1 MNVTTRRDNAL
12 TIIRIV
18 VWVFMLGAAVISF
31 THIVETGHMLGLGW
45 EAIAAPFLIDGIAL
59 VGKVSML
66 PRFSDRFRRSGRT
79 LLMMGGTLSLAC
91 NIAAGHNHGQ
101 RAFGVLVVVGFMAL
115 ESHAAKA
122 DRTAIAEVPVAAPVA
137 DPTVARTAQRKASDA
152 ARALAAKSP
161 TMRPAELARATG
173 VSPSTAGKILKAVQ
187 AAAPVSPG
195 RPPVSAPS
203 VAETAAAAV

>member
-1 MNVTTRRDNAL
+1 MNGKKDNAL
-12 TIIRIV
+12 TVIRVV
-18 VWVFMLGAAVISF
+18 VWVFMIGAAVISF

-66 PRFSDRFRRSGRT
+66 PRFSDRFRKSGRY

-91 NIAAGHNHGQ
+91 NVAAGHNHGQ

-122 DRTAIAEVPVAAPVA
+122 DASAIVDTTPEPAVDHAAVKA
-137 DPTVARTAQRKASDA
+137 AQRKASDA
-152 ARALAAKSP
+152 ARKLAAKSP

-173 VSPSTAGKILKAVQ
+173 INAGTAGRILKAVR
-187 AAAPVSPG
+187 ATAPTSPG
-195 RPPVSAPS
+195 RGPIAPAAT
-203 VAETAAAAV
+203 VAQLAAITA

>member
-1 MNVTTRRDNAL
+1 MNGKKDNAL
-12 TIIRIV
+12 TVIRVV
-18 VWVFMLGAAVISF
+18 VWVFMIGAAVISF

-66 PRFSDRFRRSGRT
+66 PRFSAKFRKSGRT
-79 LLMMGGTLSLAC
+79 LLMLGGTLSLAC
-91 NIAAGHNHGQ
+91 NIAAGHNNGQ

-122 DRTAIAEVPVAAPVA
+122 DRTAIAEVPVAAPVVDQTA
-137 DPTVARTAQRKASDA
+137 VRTVQRKATDA
-152 ARALAAKSP
+152 ARKLAAKSP

-173 VSPSTAGKILKAVQ
+173 VSPSTAGKILKAVRGT
-187 AAAPVSPG
+187 APVSPG
-195 RPPVSAPS
+195 RVPVDELNASM
-203 VAETAAAAV
+203 AA